1 MILRDE
7 PNWFEPEPDGMED
20 LKDVFVA
27 AAESTKDAADDFV
40 REISKGMGPM
50 VQYLPRRIPAW
61 ITSVSAGT
69 SSWVKPLAAQFPQC
83 IRLFSFMGK
92 DLLFLHSM
100 AALAGAATI
109 GYNMFVRSPIVGRKV
124 VVFPVTWNGIF
135 MGINLWQVRRLM
147 KERRPIDFSIEELDC
162 YEEFFQG
169 RMLAREFHA
178 LLRDCEG
185 EFKTVQEGTKLCEQG
200 GRLTDLMFITDGTC
214 EVQINR
220 NDIGEIKPSSFVG
233 EMSFLEL
240 LDDETGV
247 HRPKWLPSFVPNF
260 SPTFS
265 NFFGAYATATVTT
278 SRTTRILTWKQ
289 SKLIKFMEE
298 NTQFANSFEAM
309 LAADL
314 VKKLKATAGRRE
326 GRRLVIPSG
335 QRGLSR
341 KRMKQA
347 REGGAIRRRGIAK
360 IWIRDALRRPLDGF
374 HRFSRRGRGIEAKPA

>member
-1 MILRDE
+1 MHHSD
-7 PNWFEPEPDGMED
+7 
-20 LKDVFVA
+20 
-27 AAESTKDAADDFV
+27 ESTFAPLVAVQDGAGGNEAVRAGREADGFDVHHGRHV
-40 REISKGMGPM
+40 RGEKLGMRQ
-50 VQYLPRRIPAW
+50 VLFAHN
-61 ITSVSAGT
+61 SH
-69 SSWVKPLAAQFPQC
+69 SSL
-83 IRLFSFMGK
+83 
-92 DLLFLHSM
+92 
-100 AALAGAATI
+100 
-109 GYNMFVRSPIVGRKV
+109 RSS
-124 VVFPVTWNGIF
+124 
-135 MGINLWQVRRLM
+135 Q
-147 KERRPIDFSIEELDC
+147 
-162 YEEFFQG
+162 
-169 RMLAREFHA
+169 
-178 LLRDCEG
+178 
-185 EFKTVQEGTKLCEQG
+185 
-200 GRLTDLMFITDGTC
+200 
-214 EVQINR
+214 VQINR

-374 HRFSRRGRGIEAKPA
+374 HRFSRRGRGREAKPA